1 MRHTCV
7 QALQTRADLLAA
19 GMDDWEVDINQLEIE
34 CKLAQGSFG
43 TLYKGT
49 YCGQEVAI
57 KILRDVQ
64 DDPQQYEEFAQVRPR
79 TPVPSSALPL
89 VRACSACMG
98 PGRCG
103 VGAFSHAAGGAVAT
117 SLPCGTA

>member
-1 MRHTCV
+1 MQVTPSRG
-7 QALQTRADLLAA
+7 DLLAA

-64 DDPQQYEEFAQVRPR
+64 DDPQQYEEFAQVRPGASPHTTR
-79 TPVPSSALPL
+79 TCA
-89 VRACSACMG
+89 
-98 PGRCG
+98 
-103 VGAFSHAAGGAVAT
+103 
-117 SLPCGTA
+117 